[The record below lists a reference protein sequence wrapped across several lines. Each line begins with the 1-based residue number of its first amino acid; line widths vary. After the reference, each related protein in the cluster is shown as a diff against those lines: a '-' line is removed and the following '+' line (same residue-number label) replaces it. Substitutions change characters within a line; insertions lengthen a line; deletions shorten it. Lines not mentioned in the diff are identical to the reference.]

1 MVIEPKISYHYFTE
15 FEYSFKQCRSS
26 CCIQKS
32 IPHFYTRTQID
43 FKVTVHGGG
52 VTLPWG
58 NTFTGGGGRRH
69 SSSSVAKVL
78 RSSSLF
84 DDVFFFYYLTL
95 FSPLSLTVRWIGR
108 VITAHERPHE
118 IMWQEMIRIP
128 SFFSFVSVKEIKRG
142 KGKKILKEPI
152 ATGYW
157 DISC

>member
-43 FKVTVHGGG
+43 FTVTVHGGG
-52 VTLPWG
+52 MALPWG

-84 DDVFFFYYLTL
+84 DDVFLLLSYPL
-95 FSPLSLTVRWIGR
+95 FP
-108 VITAHERPHE
+108 
-118 IMWQEMIRIP
+118 
-128 SFFSFVSVKEIKRG
+128 FVSYR
-142 KGKKILKEPI
+142 
-152 ATGYW
+152 
-157 DISC
+157 